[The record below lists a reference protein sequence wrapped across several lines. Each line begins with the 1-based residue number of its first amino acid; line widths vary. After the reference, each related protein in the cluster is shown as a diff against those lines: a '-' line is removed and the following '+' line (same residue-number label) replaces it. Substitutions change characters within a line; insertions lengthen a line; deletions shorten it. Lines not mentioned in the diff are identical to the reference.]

1 MASQKS
7 QPKLENHPPIPAY
20 AAPPYRE
27 LKVFAVDP
35 SLALKVEALEVA
47 TTTLSVRWEDYQAPG
62 PIGEYLEVIDID
74 PASRCYYPP
83 VNLTRPEVLA
93 NSGLDP
99 SEGDPRFHQQ
109 MVYAVAMKTI
119 QSFESALGR
128 RIHWAS
134 RRVNPM
140 KLVEPLES
148 VLDKKKSLEAR
159 KAEDEY
165 YEYIPHLRIYPHAL
179 RGRNAYYD
187 PLRKSLLFGYFPADA
202 DAQGSA
208 ISGGL
213 VFTAL
218 SFDIVAHETTHA
230 ILDGLQRRFI
240 EPTNPDVLAFH
251 EAFADIVALFQH
263 FTMPDLLEYQ
273 IAKARGDLETENVL
287 AQLATQF
294 GEGLGKHG
302 ALRDAIG
309 KIETVDGKKQWQRKH
324 PDPTEL
330 ASTPEAHARGGILV
344 SAVFDAFLEIYKH
357 RTADLLRLASDG
369 SGVLRPG
376 AIAPDLVKRLAEEAA
391 KVSKHVLSICIRAL
405 DYCPPIDITFGEY
418 LRAILTADIEL
429 VPNDRFGYR
438 VAFVHAFRKWG
449 IFPKEARTLGVQTLL
464 WSRLGGQ
471 IDWSRFAAK
480 HQTWLERF
488 SKVVKR
494 NMNRYSVTMSREEV
508 WEWSKDVRWDLLELF
523 DEFVESHGDEAL
535 EIFGIERERPG
546 SVNEYKLEV
555 HSARPSF
562 RIPVDANTPPGID
575 LVIQLTQKALVQ
587 PDDLDDVTT
596 AARTESAFLFRGGST
611 VIYDVERSEFKYVI
625 RKRIKSKTRRAR
637 QRDFREGSL
646 NLEDLYFERFG
657 DQFRMLHSELGEL

>member
-1 MASQKS
+1 M
-7 QPKLENHPPIPAY
+7 
-20 AAPPYRE
+20 
-27 LKVFAVDP
+27 DP

-47 TTTLSVRWEDYQAPG
+47 STSLAIRWLDYEAPG
-62 PIGEYLEVIDID
+62 PIGEYLEVIDVD
-74 PASRCYYPP
+74 PASKCFYPP
-83 VNLTRPEVLA
+83 VDLNRPELLA

-109 MVYAVAMKTI
+109 MVYAVAMKTV

-128 RIHWAS
+128 RIHWAQ
-134 RRVNPM
+134 RRVSDN
-140 KLVEPLES
+140 K
-148 VLDKKKSLEAR
+148 
-159 KAEDEY
+159 
-165 YEYIPHLRIYPHAL
+165 YEYVQRLRIYPHAL

-187 PLRKSLLFGYFPADA
+187 PVRKALLFGYFPADVN
-202 DAQGSA
+202 AQGSA

-263 FTMPDLLEYQ
+263 FTLPELLEYQ

-309 KIETVDGKKQWQRKH
+309 EIVEVDGKKQWQRKQA
-324 PDPTEL
+324 DPSL
-330 ASTPEAHARGGILV
+330 LSTRSEAHDRGAILV

-369 SGVLRPG
+369 SGLLRPG
-376 AIAPDLVKRLAEEAA
+376 AIAPDLVQRLAQEAA

-418 LRAILTADIEL
+418 LRAILTADLEL

-438 VAFVHAFRKWG
+438 VAFVQSFRKWG
-449 IFPKEARTLGVQTLL
+449 IFPREARTLGVQTLL
-464 WSRLGGQ
+464 WARLGGQ
-471 IDWSRFAAK
+471 IDWAK
-480 HQTWLERF
+480 FKESHLAWLKKF
-488 SKVVKR
+488 SKTVKK
-494 NMNRYSVTMSREEV
+494 NMNAYSVHMSRQEV
-508 WEWSKDVRWDLLELF
+508 AEWSREVRWQLHDLFE
-523 DEFVESHGDEAL
+523 EFVERYPDEAL
-535 EIFGIERERPG
+535 ELFGIERERLG

-562 RIPVDANTPPGID
+562 RIPVDANSPPGID

-587 PDDLDDVTT
+587 PDDVEDATT
-596 AARTESAFLFRGGST
+596 ATRADSAFLFRGGST

-625 RKRIKSKTRRAR
+625 RKRISSKTRRQR
-637 QRDFREGSL
+637 QRDFREGRG

-657 DQFRMLHSELGEL
+657 DQFRMLHSEIGDL